1 MAHENQY
8 FLSTETAQ
16 LKDHRA
22 PCMLIVSGPGGQ
34 NIKGTEVVVE
44 QTCNKRD
51 NQSDAL
57 TMEVFVS
64 RKTEV

>member
-1 MAHENQY
+1 MARENQH
-8 FLSTETAQ
+8 FLSTEAAQ

-22 PCMLIVSGPGGQ
+22 PAMLIVSSPGGQ
-34 NIKGTEVVVE
+34 NIKGTGVVVE

-64 RKTEV
+64 HKTEV

>member
-1 MAHENQY
+1 MARENRY
-8 FLSTETAQ
+8 FLSTEAAQ

-22 PCMLIVSGPGGQ
+22 PCILIVSSPGGQ

-44 QTCNKRD
+44 QACNKRD
-51 NQSDAL
+51 NQSDVL